1 MILVTGATGYVGGR
15 LVPRLLAAGH
25 RVRCLVRDPARLAG
39 RAWLGQVEVAAGDV
53 LDPATLPAA
62 LEGVTIAY
70 YLVHSLAAG
79 ADYAE
84 RDLAAARTFA
94 TAARQAGVARIIYLG
109 GLASERTGL
118 SLHLSSRQA
127 TGNAL
132 REAGVPVTEFQ
143 AAVIVG
149 SGSLSFELIRYLTE
163 RVPIMVCPKWVY
175 TRTQPISIRDVL
187 EYLAAAPGVA
197 ASTGATIQIGGADV
211 VTYGDMM
218 LGYARARGLRRSM
231 VPVPLLTPR
240 LSSLWVDF
248 VTPIP
253 AAIAR
258 PLIDGLRNENVVTSD
273 AAARL
278 FPTIRPMSYQEA
290 VAAALA
296 KLDRGETETAWSDAL
311 VTSQGDR
318 RPAVLTTHE
327 GMIRERRERLVAAD
341 PEATF
346 RTFTGIGGHR
356 GWFYADWTWRARGF
370 LDRLVGGVGLRRGRR
385 DPDHLRVGDALDFW
399 RVEAL
404 EPGRL
409 LRLRAEMKV
418 PGRAW
423 LQYDV
428 TDAGGGQS
436 LLVQTAYFAPKGL
449 AGLLY
454 WYLLYPAH
462 ALIFSGLIAA
472 IARRTVAAR
481 EGGSHRATP

>member
-1 MILVTGATGYVGGR
+1 M
-15 LVPRLLAAGH
+15 
-25 RVRCLVRDPARLAG
+25 
-39 RAWLGQVEVAAGDV
+39 
-53 LDPATLPAA
+53 
-62 LEGVTIAY
+62 
-70 YLVHSLAAG
+70 
-79 ADYAE
+79 
-84 RDLAAARTFA
+84 
-94 TAARQAGVARIIYLG
+94 
-109 GLASERTGL
+109 
-118 SLHLSSRQA
+118 
-127 TGNAL
+127 
-132 REAGVPVTEFQ
+132 TEFQ

-163 RVPIMVCPKWVY
+163 RVPVMICPKWVY
-175 TRTQPISIRDVL
+175 TRTQPIGIRDIL
-187 EYLAAAPGVA
+187 EYLAAAPAVPE
-197 ASTGATIQIGGADV
+197 STGAVIQIGGADV

-258 PLIDGLRNENVVTSD
+258 PLIDGLRNENVVTTD
-273 AAARL
+273 TAARL
-278 FPTIRPMSYQEA
+278 FPAIKPMSYQEA

-296 KLDRGETETAWSDAL
+296 KLERGEAETAWSDAL
-311 VTSQGDR
+311 VTSQGDQ
-318 RPAVLTTHE
+318 RPPVLTTHE
-327 GMIRERRERLVAAD
+327 GMIRERRERLVDAD

-346 RTFTGIGGHR
+346 RTFTGIGGRR

-428 TDAGGGQS
+428 ADAGGGRS

-472 IARRTVAAR
+472 IARRTVPTHQIR
-481 EGGSHRATP
+481 TR

>member
-39 RAWLGQVEVAAGDV
+39 RAWLGRVEVAAGDV

-327 GMIRERRERLVAAD
+327 GMIR
-341 PEATF
+341 
-346 RTFTGIGGHR
+346 
-356 GWFYADWTWRARGF
+356 
-370 LDRLVGGVGLRRGRR
+370 
-385 DPDHLRVGDALDFW
+385 
-399 RVEAL
+399 
-404 EPGRL
+404 
-409 LRLRAEMKV
+409 
-418 PGRAW
+418 
-423 LQYDV
+423 
-428 TDAGGGQS
+428 
-436 LLVQTAYFAPKGL
+436 
-449 AGLLY
+449 
-454 WYLLYPAH
+454 
-462 ALIFSGLIAA
+462 
-472 IARRTVAAR
+472 
-481 EGGSHRATP
+481 